1 MIKYEEEVGGIILDA
16 SKPPGNTVPTSGQGQ
31 QPIRAPDSFYFFP
44 HSAHTVT
51 PRHAEVMRKKAHLVL
66 RMLELRIGQPLLIQ
80 VFNKQLSLAVQASQ
94 QKCQANQ
101 WAAMLISTA
110 TFAKV
115 NKFLNILCFNFLIN
129 YF

>member
-1 MIKYEEEVGGIILDA
+1 VIKYEEEVGGIILDA

-115 NKFLNILCFNFLIN
+115 N
-129 YF
+129 